1 MLSEE
6 LWERLNAP
14 DFKARAY
21 EESELPCPL
30 DSDVDAALAALTNR
44 REFELLTRYTARNA
58 VGMFGMYAARM
69 ASLAVRL
76 KEPEP
81 IERGLLAYCLAHYS
95 CNGKFYWT
103 PPGPT
108 LLLRACALLEVDAE
122 KYFAGIPDFV
132 PEYSGSALSEF
143 FEQNA
148 EHPGVEGLLYVEGE
162 DGGGFR
168 FLRKPFTADWDV

>member
-1 MLSEE
+1 MLSED

-14 DFKARAY
+14 GFKARAY

-30 DSDVDAALAALTNR
+30 DSDVDAALAALTDQ
-44 REFELLTRYTARNA
+44 REFELLARYTAKNA

-81 IERGLLAYCLAHYS
+81 VERGLLAYCLAHYS

-103 PPGPT
+103 PPGPR
-108 LLLRACALLEVDAE
+108 LLRRACALLEVDAE
-122 KYFAGIPDFV
+122 KYFKGIPDLV
-132 PEYSGSALSEF
+132 PEYSRNALFAF
-143 FEQNA
+143 FEQGG
-148 EHPGVEGLLYVEGE
+148 ESSGVEGLLYVEGE
-162 DGGGFR
+162 DDGGFR
-168 FLRKPFTADWDV
+168 FLRKPFTADWDG